1 MRDSRN
7 VNKSNQLPRR
17 LTSSTREF
25 QLLQVSSAASFLCEN
40 WSLAYFPQNLVTL
53 ASFPQYQLPRQWC
66 FPRKLCCFAWS
77 KKNCTQ
83 NETTQ
88 FSRETSL
95 SRELILGKRCG
106 SGQNLGKY
114 ARLQFS
120 QRKLAADNTGS
131 NWNSRVL
138 DTRSLWSWLDLLT
151 FPEVS
156 HLFPRINSRGIPRE
170 LILGKRCERSGV
182 DNFY

>member
-1 MRDSRN
+1 MRDSGK
-7 VNKSNQLPRR
+7 VNNCNQLPRR
-17 LTSSTREF
+17 LTSSTREY

-53 ASFPQYQLPRQWC
+53 ASFPQYNSRDNDVSRENCVVW
-66 FPRKLCCFAWS
+66 FEV

-95 SRELILGKRCG
+95 SREFTYGKRCE
-106 SGQNLGKY
+106 SDQNLGKY

-138 DTRSLWSWLDLLT
+138 DARYLGSW
-151 FPEVS
+151 
-156 HLFPRINSRGIPRE
+156 
-170 LILGKRCERSGV
+170 
-182 DNFY
+182 